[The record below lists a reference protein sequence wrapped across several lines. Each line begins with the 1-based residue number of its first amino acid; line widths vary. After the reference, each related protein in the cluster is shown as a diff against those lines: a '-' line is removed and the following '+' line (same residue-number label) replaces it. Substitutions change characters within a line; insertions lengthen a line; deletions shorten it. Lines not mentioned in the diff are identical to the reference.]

1 MGTRRTALHLDLF
14 EQPGQERVFQHSV
27 PRLSL
32 SEIAVEIIGQ
42 ELLRRATN
50 TGANMQFTGK
60 VGLVTGGGS
69 GIGKATAELLAK
81 RGGAVVVA
89 DIDHTA
95 GGATADGIRRAGG
108 RAEAVACDV
117 TRWEQVQAA
126 VDRGVKALGGLDIVV
141 NCAGIM
147 KGHLLE
153 ETPEPEW
160 RQMLDVNL
168 TGAFL
173 VTKAALKALR
183 ERGGGAIVHIASR
196 MAIRVKEGHGAYAA
210 AKAGILQLTQMA
222 ALEGAPYKIRVNCVC
237 PGIVDSP
244 MTRSAYGQEAF
255 DGWSKVC
262 PLGRA
267 ATPDDI
273 AKAMLFLASED
284 AAFITGANLTVDGGR
299 TIL

>member
-1 MGTRRTALHLDLF
+1 
-14 EQPGQERVFQHSV
+14 
-27 PRLSL
+27 
-32 SEIAVEIIGQ
+32 
-42 ELLRRATN
+42 
-50 TGANMQFTGK
+50 MQFSGK
-60 VGLVTGGGS
+60 VGLITGGGS

-89 DIDHTA
+89 DISNPA
-95 GGATADGIRRAGG
+95 GVATADGIRRAGG
-108 RAEAVACDV
+108 RAAAVACDV
-117 TRWEQVQAA
+117 TAWDQVQAA
-126 VDRGVKALGGLDIVV
+126 VNRARQEFGGLDVVV

-153 ETPEPEW
+153 ETPEAEW

-173 VTKAALKALR
+173 VTKAALRALR

-222 ALEGAPYKIRVNCVC
+222 ALEGAPHKIRVNCVC

-255 DGWSKVC
+255 DGWSRIC

-273 AKAMLFLASED
+273 AQAMLFLASDE
-284 AAFITGANLTVDGGR
+284 AAFITGVNLPVDGGR

>member
-1 MGTRRTALHLDLF
+1 
-14 EQPGQERVFQHSV
+14 
-27 PRLSL
+27 
-32 SEIAVEIIGQ
+32 
-42 ELLRRATN
+42 
-50 TGANMQFTGK
+50 MQCAGK
-60 VGLVTGGGS
+60 VLLVTGGGS
-69 GIGKATAELLAK
+69 GIGKATATLFAD

-89 DIDHTA
+89 DVNEAAATATAEEVRTA
-95 GGATADGIRRAGG
+95 GRL
-108 RAEAVACDV
+108 AVAVGCDV
-117 TRWEQVQAA
+117 TVWDQVQAV
-126 VDRGVKALGGLDIVV
+126 VDRARKEFGGLDVVV

-147 KGHLLE
+147 KGHFLE
-153 ETPEPEW
+153 DTPEAEW
-160 RQMLDVNL
+160 REMLDVNL

-183 ERGGGAIVHIASR
+183 ERGGGAVVHIASR

-222 ALEGAPYKIRVNCVC
+222 ALEGAPHKIRVNCVC

-244 MTRSAYGQEAF
+244 MTRAAYGEEAF
-255 DGWSKVC
+255 DGWRKSC

-273 AKAMLFLASED
+273 AKAMLFLASDD
-284 AAFITGANLTVDGGR
+284 ADFITGANLPVDGGR

>member
-1 MGTRRTALHLDLF
+1 M
-14 EQPGQERVFQHSV
+14 
-27 PRLSL
+27 
-32 SEIAVEIIGQ
+32 
-42 ELLRRATN
+42 
-50 TGANMQFTGK
+50 
-60 VGLVTGGGS
+60 
-69 GIGKATAELLAK
+69 
-81 RGGAVVVA
+81 VVA
-89 DIDHTA
+89 DVDHAA
-95 GGATADGIRRAGG
+95 GTATADGIRRAGG
-108 RAEAVACDV
+108 RAEAVECDV

-126 VDRGVKALGGLDIVV
+126 VDRAVSGLGGLDIVV

-153 ETPEPEW
+153 ETPETEW

-222 ALEGAPYKIRVNCVC
+222 ALEGAPHKIRVNCVC

-244 MTRSAYGQEAF
+244 MTRTAYGQEAF
-255 DGWSKVC
+255 DGWNKIC
-262 PLGRA
+262 PLGRS

-273 AKAMLFLASED
+273 ARAMLFLASEE
-284 AAFITGANLTVDGGR
+284 AAFITGVNLAVDGGR